1 LTLDTFFD
9 LREMSVEVLEVAP
22 ILVLR
27 GIWGAGIKVSPRTP
41 TTLKSAR
48 SRGNKRHAG
57 GKPTS
62 LVQRDLFNPI
72 KSGSLLERELIMNKG
87 EFVGAVADAADMTKA
102 DAERAVEAVFKVVK
116 KALKSGDSIS
126 LVGFGTF
133 SVRKRAARTGRNP
146 RTGDTIKIKASKVPA
161 FKAGKGLKDAIN

>member
-1 LTLDTFFD
+1 
-9 LREMSVEVLEVAP
+9 
-22 ILVLR
+22 
-27 GIWGAGIKVSPRTP
+27 
-41 TTLKSAR
+41 
-48 SRGNKRHAG
+48 
-57 GKPTS
+57 
-62 LVQRDLFNPI
+62 
-72 KSGSLLERELIMNKG
+72 MNKAD
-87 EFVGAVADAADMTKA
+87 FVGAVADAADMTKA